1 MMTRR
6 GWIAASLSATAGPA
20 QSIDERIR
28 AMADAPPLSLT
39 FPGGTAE
46 ACREWQQR
54 FLNVLHKCLGPTP
67 PPAKWSIAS
76 ERVVN
81 LPDHK
86 RRELVLRAAGLP
98 DLPVHLLL
106 PNNGAKAGR
115 HPGILAL
122 HGHGAFGHDSV
133 AGIDTTEER
142 RAAIAA
148 ANYDYGRQ
156 LVRRGYVV
164 AAPCFTPFGVR
175 LGDPKAYRGEDPC
188 GVTFI
193 RLQLFGKVLISEN
206 LRDSLWALELL
217 AADPEVDATRL
228 GCVGLSYGGR
238 MSMLASAVSD
248 RIRVAVCS
256 GALNV
261 MQERVRGR
269 YSCGAQVIPGLL
281 QYGDVPEIGSLIA
294 PRPCLWE
301 VGNKDGLMVQPWA
314 GRAYERMQRAW
325 AALGAAD
332 LLQID
337 RFEGAHRWNGEK
349 AFPLLDQVL
358 RPA

>member
-1 MMTRR
+1 
-6 GWIAASLSATAGPA
+6 
-20 QSIDERIR
+20 
-28 AMADAPPLSLT
+28 MADK
-39 FPGGTAE
+39 FPQLV
-46 ACREWQQR
+46 QQI
-54 FLNVLHKCLGPTP
+54 H
-67 PPAKWSIAS
+67 
-76 ERVVN
+76 
-81 LPDHK
+81 
-86 RRELVLRAAGLP
+86 AAGHEIGSHSYWHRLVYQLTP
-98 DLPVHLLL
+98 AEFREDLRRSLD
-106 PNNGAKAGR
+106 
-115 HPGILAL
+115 AL
-122 HGHGAFGHDSV
+122 QQITG
-133 AGIDTTEER
+133 E
-142 RAAIAA
+142 
-148 ANYDYGRQ
+148 Q
-156 LVRRGYVV
+156 
-164 AAPCFTPFGVR
+164 VR
-175 LGDPKAYRGEDPC
+175 LYRAPSFSI
-188 GVTFI
+188 T
-193 RLQLFGKVLISEN
+193 K
-206 LRDSLWALELL
+206 DSLWALELL